1 MAPVPA
7 LASVWPWRPGITTLT
22 LRRGHIH
29 ECAQHADA
37 QAAAAHLLGD
47 EGDHVR
53 VAGLPTLHRRPMY
66 ASICWLTEQPHA
78 SYQQQ
83 HTGTIHTHKHR

>member
-7 LASVWPWRPGITTLT
+7 LASVWPWRPGITALT
-22 LRRGHIH
+22 LRRGHIHIH

-37 QAAAAHLLGD
+37 QAAAPHLLGD
-47 EGDHVR
+47 EGDHAR
-53 VAGLPTLHRRPMY
+53 VA

-83 HTGTIHTHKHR
+83 HTGTINTHKHR